1 MWFFQFDLCL
11 ILIISPNEKVSFQK
25 QNMDIQF
32 ILEEKLFKGTV
43 MNRTCHSIK
52 GGSLKITFTVSF
64 IGRESR
70 INEKQKLEN

>member
-32 ILEEKLFKGTV
+32 ILDKK
-43 MNRTCHSIK
+43 
-52 GGSLKITFTVSF
+52 SF
-64 IGRESR
+64 LRVP
-70 INEKQKLEN
+70 L

>member
-11 ILIISPNEKVSFQK
+11 ILIISPNEK